1 MIAPHHEALRGDQT
15 IMATILEFRRI
26 EEAAARIRKPV
37 EGSLGE
43 IIIFPGVRIE
53 RHTPSHAPGTAG
65 PTNRRRVP
73 RVRKKSRA

>member
-1 MIAPHHEALRGDQT
+1 
-15 IMATILEFRRI
+15 MATILEFRRT
-26 EEAAARIRKPV
+26 EEAAARIRQPV

-53 RHTPSHAPGTAG
+53 RHTSSHTPDTMG
-65 PTNRRRVP
+65 PTNRRRLP